1 LGVVEVAPLLKCLAG
16 EVKKRSAV
24 YKQLAIDSRTVGKML
39 PLVVVWPRR
48 LGIAPW
54 QEELL
59 KLMEWSILV
68 MLPSV
73 LEGVGRFDCRLGL
86 VEKFHPLVASL
97 VLGSHLKPLNSPH
110 PVEVR
115 FDEFL
120 RELLHSAAV
129 LALWQVEPAVC
140 VIWEASVSFQ
150 RAHHQVNAYIR
161 PVYPIPEYF

>member
-1 LGVVEVAPLLKCLAG
+1 MAPLLAIPKQTLLYFYRSYPLGVVEVAPLLKCLAG

-86 VEKFHPLVASL
+86 VEKFQ
-97 VLGSHLKPLNSPH
+97 
-110 PVEVR
+110 R
-115 FDEFL
+115 F
-120 RELLHSAAV
+120 A
-129 LALWQVEPAVC
+129 
-140 VIWEASVSFQ
+140 
-150 RAHHQVNAYIR
+150 
-161 PVYPIPEYF
+161 